1 VARDRVALAAALALA
16 CATTPPYDPGAER
29 CNPDGGF
36 ERGLA
41 DGKAGRAPDLAWLV
55 LCDPAVHEP
64 VGRAYREGH
73 QAGLAARDA
82 DAPPAPAGARS
93 ERAYLCEVQ
102 ARGDT
107 FTAYGAT
114 KIAADA
120 AARAA
125 CREKNPDHFCEE
137 SACRRNE

>member
-1 VARDRVALAAALALA
+1 VARDRVALVAALALA
-16 CATTPPYDPGAER
+16 CATTPPYDPAAGR

-41 DGKAGRAPDLAWLV
+41 DGKAGRAPDLSWLV
-55 LCDPAVHEP
+55 LCDTSAHEP

-73 QAGLAARDA
+73 QAGLSARGA
-82 DAPPAPAGARS
+82 EAPPTPGERR
-93 ERAYLCEVQ
+93 ERAYFCEVQ

-125 CREKNPDHFCEE
+125 CRLKNPEQLCEE
-137 SACRRNE
+137 TACRRNE